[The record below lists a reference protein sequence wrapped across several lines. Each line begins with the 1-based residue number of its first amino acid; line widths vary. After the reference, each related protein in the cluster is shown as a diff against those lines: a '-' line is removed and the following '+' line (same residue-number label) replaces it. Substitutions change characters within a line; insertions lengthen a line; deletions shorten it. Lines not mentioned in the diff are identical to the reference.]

1 MAVLEFTLL
10 MVGATPSIT
19 RALLLPNELAAPGE
33 ARVKVALLLAASLMV
48 PPLSARAEV
57 LM

>member
-1 MAVLEFTLL
+1 MA
-10 MVGATPSIT
+10 GATPSIT
-19 RALLLPNELAAPGE
+19 MALLAPNEPAAPGE

-48 PPLSARAEV
+48 PPGRASAEV